1 MGSKGGIGW
10 QISAEVLYR
19 AQVLV
24 RDQEVI
30 DLHTHPQKVAP
41 HFVRRVAEWAADIPR
56 DPLSNLRQ
64 GGVDVA
70 VVTAVGD
77 PLGTLWRGRGPWRG
91 VEQQLNAARSEAR
104 AAGMSVLGDPGSA
117 ATAAVEGRRPPPTII
132 LGVEGADF
140 IGDSADRLRQARHDG
155 VRVLGLVHYA
165 DNLIGTIG
173 TSIFGRRGSRATITG
188 RRQAGLTAY
197 GADLIRELNNTGVVI
212 DLAHADTA
220 TTIAACEASS
230 APVISSHT
238 AASSIRDFPRYITD
252 ETIQAIAATGGVV
265 GLWPARLRDLAMSD
279 LNDFAHHASHIANLV
294 GVEHIGI
301 GTDKN
306 GVSGYADGYS
316 NSNDIANLAAAL
328 MSVGFT
334 DNETA
339 KIMGGNARRVLD
351 CTAASRGAD

>member
-1 MGSKGGIGW
+1 MS
-10 QISAEVLYR
+10 R
-19 AQVLV
+19 AQSLV
-24 RDQEVI
+24 RDREII

-64 GGVDVA
+64 GQVDIA

-91 VEQQLNAARSEAR
+91 VEQQLNAARTEGR
-104 AAGMSVLGDPGSA
+104 AAGMSIIGEPPIA
-117 ATAAVEGRRPPPTII
+117 ANVAVGGQRPPTAII

-140 IGDSADRLRQARHDG
+140 IGDSPDRLRQAQRDG

-173 TSIFGRRGSRATITG
+173 TSIFGRRGSKATITG

-197 GADLIRELNNTGVVI
+197 GADLIRELNNAGVVI

-252 ETIQAIAATGGVV
+252 EAIQAIAATGGVV
-265 GLWPARLRDLAMSD
+265 GLWPVRLRNLAMSD
-279 LNDFAHHASHIANLV
+279 LSDFARHASHIANLV
-294 GVEHIGI
+294 GAQHIGI

-306 GVSGYADGYS
+306 GVSDYADGYS
-316 NSNDIANLAAAL
+316 NSTDIANLAAAL
-328 MSVGFT
+328 IDVGFT
-334 DNETA
+334 DDETA
-339 KIMGGNARRVLD
+339 NIMGGNARRVLD
-351 CTAASRGAD
+351 CTAASPGAD